1 MCIADQVLPFCFE
14 KEDLQMGFT
23 KRELIEFLDG
33 LVELASEEN
42 KVKAVLAKEKFISDF
57 ENEDEPVVGELTVE
71 KKGEILDGYK
81 GGLFADSDEKEFIYK
96 EGSLEGA
103 EFEVY
108 AAEDI
113 FTADMQKDENG
124 NRTKYYSK
132 GDLVATL
139 TTGEDGKAGISG
151 LPLGQ
156 YRVVETKAPYGYV
169 LNGEEQPV
177 TFVYV
182 DDKTPIIHE
191 SVTFTNDRQKL
202 DMSVIKKDAEEDTPV
217 AGAVFGL
224 YAAEDIENASGEII
238 IEAGTLLETAV
249 SDENGRITFKKDY
262 PFAVYE
268 AKELE
273 APKGYVSS
281 EEVITFETEYQGQ
294 HEAAAEYSSE
304 FLNEPTTFEFTK
316 EDIAS
321 GAELSGAMLTVIDKD
336 GNVVDRWTSVADEAH
351 VIKRLAAGETYTLR
365 EEFAPYGYLK
375 AEEIKFTV
383 EDTADVQSVVM
394 KDEVPTGAIIIN
406 KDGEFVTDTTLM
418 KGHWYDFIF
427 NYFKDSLAGVEFE
440 VYAAEDIV
448 SPDGLDTVYYEADE
462 LVAAITTDEKGY
474 ANIDSL
480 PLGKYYLVETKT
492 LEGFVL
498 DDTPIE
504 ADLSYIDQD
513 TRVVYAGMNISN
525 ERQKVQI
532 TVVKKEAG
540 TKEVLEGAVFGLFAK
555 EDIVNKDGKVVVK
568 AGTEIER
575 GVTGKDGK
583 LTFVSD
589 LPLGKYYVQELT
601 APKGYVKSDKVFEV
615 DASYQGDD
623 KEVIEFEAEF
633 ENKPIKVQ
641 ISKTDITGSNELE
654 GAVLSIIDA
663 DGRLV
668 EKWTSGKEPHMI
680 EKLPAGKYILREE
693 TAPFG
698 YVIAQ
703 DIEFEVKET
712 AEIQKVAMKDEAAV
726 GKIIISKKSEDG
738 KALAG
743 AKFEIRDKD
752 GKVIETLTTD
762 KDGHAESGE
771 LPIAAF
777 KDGKYEAAVT
787 YTVVEVEAPEGY
799 LLDSTPKEVKFEYK
813 DGKTKVIEYT
823 LEVTNK
829 PTEPKLPQTGDSMNP
844 WAWADRTGKVNET
857 MDALHL
863 VPPDCLPDKLYPTVY
878 LNHVYEEYKKSG
890 DLQGTLELAAFY
902 LAGACRE
909 AERKN
914 GRIILQDAPESIVMS
929 LINTEQNREMLG
941 YMPHREFEDL
951 SVIYR
956 YVIDTGNPVESVPV
970 TVEMAEGIGM
980 GEKELFDAAVENT
993 RRLFPPTVELL
1004 NDIIVEMF
1012 MDGGFSEEAAREMGS
1027 VIQTPMYCISN
1038 KMSING
1044 AVSMLYGD
1052 VIHGVS
1058 EQLGSD
1064 LYILPLSVHEVMA
1077 VQTEGAAA
1085 KELAELVEKNNM
1097 SKIRLGDR
1105 LSNQVY
1111 RYDKEQRI
1119 LSLATDTPN
1128 KRLDGRGT
1136 GQDRTDGKKQSR

>member
-1 MCIADQVLPFCFE
+1 M
-14 KEDLQMGFT
+14 
-23 KRELIEFLDG
+23 
-33 LVELASEEN
+33 
-42 KVKAVLAKEKFISDF
+42 
-57 ENEDEPVVGELTVE
+57 
-71 KKGEILDGYK
+71 
-81 GGLFADSDEKEFIYK
+81 
-96 EGSLEGA
+96 
-103 EFEVY
+103 
-108 AAEDI
+108 
-113 FTADMQKDENG
+113 
-124 NRTKYYSK
+124 
-132 GDLVATL
+132 
-139 TTGEDGKAGISG
+139 
-151 LPLGQ
+151 
-156 YRVVETKAPYGYV
+156 
-169 LNGEEQPV
+169 
-177 TFVYV
+177 
-182 DDKTPIIHE
+182 
-191 SVTFTNDRQKL
+191 
-202 DMSVIKKDAEEDTPV
+202 
-217 AGAVFGL
+217 
-224 YAAEDIENASGEII
+224 
-238 IEAGTLLETAV
+238 
-249 SDENGRITFKKDY
+249 
-262 PFAVYE
+262 
-268 AKELE
+268 
-273 APKGYVSS
+273 
-281 EEVITFETEYQGQ
+281 
-294 HEAAAEYSSE
+294 
-304 FLNEPTTFEFTK
+304 
-316 EDIAS
+316 
-321 GAELSGAMLTVIDKD
+321 
-336 GNVVDRWTSVADEAH
+336 
-351 VIKRLAAGETYTLR
+351 
-365 EEFAPYGYLK
+365 
-375 AEEIKFTV
+375 
-383 EDTADVQSVVM
+383 
-394 KDEVPTGAIIIN
+394 
-406 KDGEFVTDTTLM
+406 
-418 KGHWYDFIF
+418 
-427 NYFKDSLAGVEFE
+427 
-440 VYAAEDIV
+440 
-448 SPDGLDTVYYEADE
+448 
-462 LVAAITTDEKGY
+462 
-474 ANIDSL
+474 
-480 PLGKYYLVETKT
+480 
-492 LEGFVL
+492 
-498 DDTPIE
+498 
-504 ADLSYIDQD
+504 
-513 TRVVYAGMNISN
+513 
-525 ERQKVQI
+525 
-532 TVVKKEAG
+532 
-540 TKEVLEGAVFGLFAK
+540 
-555 EDIVNKDGKVVVK
+555 
-568 AGTEIER
+568 
-575 GVTGKDGK
+575 
-583 LTFVSD
+583 
-589 LPLGKYYVQELT
+589 
-601 APKGYVKSDKVFEV
+601 
-615 DASYQGDD
+615 
-623 KEVIEFEAEF
+623 
-633 ENKPIKVQ
+633 
-641 ISKTDITGSNELE
+641 
-654 GAVLSIIDA
+654 
-663 DGRLV
+663 
-668 EKWTSGKEPHMI
+668 
-680 EKLPAGKYILREE
+680 
-693 TAPFG
+693 
-698 YVIAQ
+698 
-703 DIEFEVKET
+703 
-712 AEIQKVAMKDEAAV
+712 
-726 GKIIISKKSEDG
+726 
-738 KALAG
+738 
-743 AKFEIRDKD
+743 
-752 GKVIETLTTD
+752 IETLTTD

-771 LPIAAF
+771 LPIATF
-777 KDGKYEAAVT
+777 KDGKYEAAIT

-1027 VIQTPMYCISN
+1027 AIQTPMYCISN